1 MKDQRPDSRDVE
13 RVRELLNEAAPQ
25 DTTRASYRA
34 ESVVRRGRRAR
45 TSRGVVSALA
55 VGVAAAA
62 VIIGPS
68 LIDSSPVT
76 NEATDPSNGVAT
88 RPSDPPAGSDLD
100 PYANPCPDSPVEVS
114 DPPDAGTL
122 GQDTTMVR
130 LCRASVARVSS
141 RWEPPADALVTGLDE
156 FAAQV
161 AELRDQGTNSDFCPA
176 ARVAPAPFALQITD
190 SAGAVRTA
198 SSPLTTCGTI
208 TIDSELISAEALL
221 ATFGEALAEQRTTLE
236 PAVADTTLECQGNRP
251 RVRPGWMS
259 EVTAQTRFIA
269 AITCRPFGDPVNDS
283 HEVKPAPASDAA
295 IDLLNQEWAAHA
307 RDLRTHQPLDYDL
320 CSAAAVVSGTTY
332 VMTTWGDVVPMR
344 MVMCG
349 NARIGQFQLL
359 ASKALLDELS
369 LPYMSGVHTTIPG
382 D

>member
-1 MKDQRPDSRDVE
+1 MKDQRPDGRDVE

-25 DTTRASYRA
+25 DTRASYRA

-88 RPSDPPAGSDLD
+88 RPSDPPAGSHLN
-100 PYANPCPDSPVEVS
+100 PYANPCPDSPIEIRSAS
-114 DPPDAGTL
+114 DPVLELQPTDVI
-122 GQDTTMVR
+122 VR
-130 LCRASVARVSS
+130 LCRAGAAGEVSA
-141 RWEPPADALVTGLDE
+141 WDPPADALVSDVDG
-156 FAAQV
+156 FAAKV
-161 AELRDQGTNSDFCPA
+161 AELPA
-176 ARVAPAPFALQITD
+176 APVDYCPTARPAPQPFALQVTD
-190 SAGAVRTA
+190 EAGETETLT
-198 SSPLTTCGTI
+198 SLLTTCGTV
-208 TIDSELISAEALL
+208 TVNSKRVSTEGLLEVFRLALTAQR
-221 ATFGEALAEQRTTLE
+221 ATLQ
-236 PAVADTTLECQGNRP
+236 PQVADTTMQCLVASP
-251 RVRPGWMS
+251 HVHPGWMS

-269 AITCRPFGDPVNDS
+269 AITCPPWRHPLVRG
-283 HEVKPAPASDAA
+283 EVLLATRASDAA

-369 LPYMSGVHTTIPG
+369 LPYLSGVHTTIPG

>member
-25 DTTRASYRA
+25 DTRASYRA

-88 RPSDPPAGSDLD
+88 RPSDPSAGPDLD
-100 PYANPCPDSPVEVS
+100 PYANPCPDSPIEIRSAS
-114 DPPDAGTL
+114 DPVLELQPTDVI
-122 GQDTTMVR
+122 VR
-130 LCRASVARVSS
+130 LCRAGAGDEVSA
-141 RWEPPADALVTGLDE
+141 WDPPADALV
-156 FAAQV
+156 
-161 AELRDQGTNSDFCPA
+161 SDVDGFA
-176 ARVAPAPFALQITD
+176 ARVAEMPAAPADYCPTKRVAPSPFALQVTD
-190 SAGAVRTA
+190 EAGETGTLT
-198 SSPLTTCGTI
+198 SLLTTCGTV
-208 TIDSELISAEALL
+208 TVNSKRVSAEGLLEVFRLALTAQR
-221 ATFGEALAEQRTTLE
+221 ATLQ
-236 PAVADTTLECQGNRP
+236 PQVADTTMQCRGANP
-251 RVRPGWMS
+251 HVRSGWMS
-259 EVTAQTRFIA
+259 EVTAKTRFIA
-269 AITCRPFGDPVNDS
+269 AITCPPWRHPLARGDDLL
-283 HEVKPAPASDAA
+283 ATRASDAA